1 MFHVSLASA
10 KVLQFSEICKY
21 FYEKK
26 YVCFGMFRKIG
37 KKIIKNAF
45 FSCTNKKKVVPLC
58 PICKLRMTN

>member
-37 KKIIKNAF
+37 KKLYLVLERI
-45 FSCTNKKKVVPLC
+45 
-58 PICKLRMTN
+58 